1 MTDIPTFGYEY
12 QVGGSL
18 PVDAP
23 TYVRRQ
29 ADTDL
34 YQALRA
40 GQFCYVLNCRQMG
53 KSSLRVQ
60 VMQRLQQQGVVCAA
74 IDLTAIGT
82 ADVTAEQWYVGMI
95 NRIVR
100 PLRLHRQFDL
110 NQWWAERGL
119 LSYVQRFS
127 LFIEEVLLE
136 LIPENIAIFIDEI
149 DSVLSLSFS
158 LDDFF
163 ALIRECY
170 NRRADH
176 PAYRR
181 LTFTL
186 LGVTT
191 PADLMRDR
199 QRTPFNIGQPI
210 DLTGFTLTEAQTLAA
225 GLEAKS
231 SQPQTLL
238 RAVLDWTGGQP
249 FLTQKLC
256 RLILAADSAPEPGQ
270 ETAWVAE
277 VVQQGIIHNWESQDI
292 PQHLRT
298 IRDRLIYGGEKTGRL
313 LGLYQAILQ
322 RGEVPGD
329 DSPEQVDLRLTGLV
343 VNRDGRLR
351 VYNQI
356 YQRVFNRDWLERSL
370 SELRPYG
377 GAIAAWL
384 ASNQQDSLQLLRGQ
398 ELARAR
404 AWARD
409 KGLSDDDRR
418 FLDASQELEMETQLA
433 IERQANQILTQA
445 RQQAETELAEA
456 SQRLLTVQQQAETEL
471 AEASQRL
478 LTVQQQ
484 AETEL
489 AEASQRLLT
498 VQQQAETELA
508 EASQRLVTVQEQV
521 EQSRAEAALVKRRA
535 NRRNRVSFVGAAMAL
550 TIAAIAV
557 PRAIVAKNAVAEAN
571 RVRSQ
576 ALQENQR
583 LNADN
588 SNLNATLQGTQDRVK
603 KAEDREKAA
612 IAKEKDA
619 ITKQQAAENQSQKA
633 QQQVQRAQQQ
643 LQQVNQLKTQA
654 EQQTATVQAALQ
666 RAITEEKRVQGDLRT
681 AQQTTRIAQQ
691 ATTLARQAT
700 QLEQQGSNA
709 LRLFETNP
717 VAGLLMALQ
726 AGQGL
731 QTQVKQL
738 TDQAKTQGRPLI
750 NHHLPLTDYPAVSPI
765 TALGQI
771 LRDIQGRPVPTRQG
785 WVRSVSWSG
794 DGQTLATGGSD
805 GTVKLW
811 RPDGTPLHTLE
822 AQQGSVLSV
831 SWSGD
836 GQTLATG
843 GDDGTV
849 KLWRPD
855 GTPLHTLEAQQGSVL
870 SVSWSGDGQTLAT
883 GGSDGT
889 VKLWRPDG
897 TPLHTL
903 E

>member
-1 MTDIPTFGYEY
+1 MTDVPTFGYEY

-210 DLTGFTLTEAQTLAA
+210 DLTGFTLTEAQPLAA

-277 VVQQGIIHNWESQDI
+277 VVQQGIIHNWETQDI

-322 RGEVPGD
+322 QGEVPGD

-433 IERQANQILTQA
+433 VERDANQILTQA

-456 SQRLLTVQQQAETEL
+456 SQQL
-471 AEASQRL
+471 
-478 LTVQQQ
+478 
-484 AETEL
+484 
-489 AEASQRLLT
+489 
-498 VQQQAETELA
+498 
-508 EASQRLVTVQEQV
+508 

-535 NRRNRVSFVGAAMAL
+535 NRRNLVSLVGAAMAL

-557 PRAIVAKNAVAEAN
+557 PSAMVARQAETEAN
-571 RVRSQ
+571 HGKKQ
-576 ALQENQR
+576 AQQESDR
-583 LNADN
+583 LKKESDH
-588 SNLNATLQGTQDRVK
+588 LGATLQTTQDQVK
-603 KAEDREKAA
+603 RA
-612 IAKEKDA
+612 IAKEKAA

-666 RAITEEKRVQGDLRT
+666 RAITEEKQAQVALRT

-726 AGQGL
+726 VGQGL

-785 WVRSVSWSG
+785 SVW
-794 DGQTLATGGSD
+794 
-805 GTVKLW
+805 
-811 RPDGTPLHTLE
+811 
-822 AQQGSVLSV
+822 SV

-855 GTPLHTLEAQQGSVL
+855 GTPLHTLEAQQGTVW

-889 VKLWRPDG
+889 VKLWLIEDLDALLVRGCNWLNPYLIA
-897 TPLHTL
+897 TPQALQKLTVCQTPARRRAAAPNLVADSDALARQGRL
-903 E
+903 EQAIQGYTTAQQWDPSLRLDPAQRARDQYSQAQPQGR